1 MSAKRITA
9 VYPGTFDPIT
19 NGHTDVI
26 GRAAGLFDRVIVAVA
41 ASAGKNPAF
50 DLQRRVELARL
61 ALAQWDNVEV
71 RGFDSLLVEFAK
83 SVDARVLLRGL
94 RAVSDF
100 EYEFQLSG
108 MNRVLAPRLETLF
121 LPTAEQYAY
130 LSSSLVREVAALGG
144 DIEAFVHP
152 EVSRA
157 LADRFGK
164 SSV

>member
-1 MSAKRITA
+1 MTSKRITA

-19 NGHTDVI
+19 NGHADVI

-41 ASAGKNPAF
+41 ASGGKNPAF
-50 DLQRRVELARL
+50 GREKRVELARL
-61 ALAQWDNVEV
+61 ALAQWNNVEV
-71 RGFDSLLVEFAK
+71 RGFDGLLVEFAREHG
-83 SVDARVLLRGL
+83 ARVLLRGL

-108 MNRVLAPRLETLF
+108 MNRALAPELETLF

-130 LSSSLVREVAALGG
+130 LSSSLVREVAVLGG

-152 EVSRA
+152 AVGEA
-157 LADRFGK
+157 LADRFGTN
-164 SSV
+164 SV